1 MRILVHLVEKGLEHW
16 SQLLV
21 LGVLPQSANLLD
33 TILGGQVAKRYG
45 GSILDKSSDVV
56 LVAKNNHAA
65 TSIFTDCACV
75 DVLERVQD
83 RLLICVADSDHLL
96 LGLLHVRG
104 EHRGE
109 DGGGGGEDRAVRVE
123 ALGAAE
129 DLHIREKSIA
139 PEFPGDALRVH
150 HVVSRGRGWQ
160 LDDEADSLHNQMIV
174 VAMVADER
182 QPPLVAPQGHAH
194 GVLLPR
200 RRLRGIPGRQLLP
213 SVPRVGLEAEASRA
227 HAVAAVLPLNP
238 CQDVGLVQLED
249 ECLISDMTGQGGPV
263 LDRLRV
269 YQMRSLMVHVVA
281 RVAEDLDPRHHV
293 LVVAAAAHD
302 GRRRAADAQAA
313 VVGRLTTFAPRRVW
327 GSASCRDRGGVRRDC
342 GLLGQV
348 GQAGCAR
355 RRLRQPP
362 RGVSASR
369 RHG

>member
-1 MRILVHLVEKGLEHW
+1 MNLKCRATPIEMMRILVHLVEKGLEHW

-75 DVLERVQD
+75 DVLERVLD

-129 DLHIREKSIA
+129 DFHIREKSIA

-174 VAMVADER
+174 VTMIADER

-194 GVLLPR
+194 GVLLHADVCVASQVDNFCQVSPEWAS
-200 RRLRGIPGRQLLP
+200 RQ
-213 SVPRVGLEAEASRA
+213 SRA

-302 GRRRAADAQAA
+302 GRRRAAD
-313 VVGRLTTFAPRRVW
+313 
-327 GSASCRDRGGVRRDC
+327 
-342 GLLGQV
+342 
-348 GQAGCAR
+348 
-355 RRLRQPP
+355 
-362 RGVSASR
+362 
-369 RHG
+369 